1 MKERSIKGL
10 KSCSGDTGFNDQTP
24 GTRSAVK
31 FEIFGEE
38 MIVKMVKPG
47 GCSGK
52 IYLPSHWV
60 GHRVKIVK
68 TEEFE

>member
-10 KSCSGDTGFNDQTP
+10 RSCNGDTGFNDQAPTN
-24 GTRSAVK
+24 RSAVK

-38 MIVKMVKPG
+38 MIVKKIRPG

-52 IYLPSHWV
+52 IYLPAQWV

-68 TEEFE
+68 TDEIE